1 MENTNKIKKNYK
13 VDLIYFIQ
21 NNGAFV
27 QCNVIYHLQAIS
39 VHQALFY
46 AVMKL
51 KGVPLEDIE
60 EAKIEREL

>member
-1 MENTNKIKKNYK
+1 MENANKIQRNYK
-13 VDLIYFIQ
+13 VDLTYFIQ
-21 NNGAFV
+21 NNGAYV
-27 QCNVIYHLQAIS
+27 QCNVSFHLQAIS

-60 EAKIEREL
+60 DAKIEREL